1 MIPHVQAYTTREYWK
16 INQREDFLRIIICQ
30 VYYYY
35 VEPILTRFAL
45 YHYIECSEDYLK
57 VSTFS

>member
-16 INQREDFLRIIICQ
+16 INQREDFLGIIICQ

-45 YHYIECSEDYLK
+45 YHYIECSEDY
-57 VSTFS
+57 